1 MSSKDHLSDYQ
12 FNYHNDGPQY
22 KFSGYFNDVE
32 DDEANGY
39 DLYTHRVNAKHVPS
53 NRIVGEMFYQSDGP
67 LFQIDVD
74 RSHRRRGV
82 AEGMVQHANKVSKDT
97 KGDAPMPMRAS
108 HETDEGAVW
117 ADSMVERGILK
128 DNR

>member
-53 NRIVGEMFYQSDGP
+53 NRIVGEMFYQSGGP

-74 RSHRRRGV
+74 KSHRRRGV